1 MIIEKATVK
10 DIDELEKMYY
20 DVTEHLE
27 NTINYPAWIN
37 GLYPTRATFEDAVRR
52 GTMYVAREESGAAGD
67 SADSPGCNCI
77 SGCSDCSERSGFE
90 SRITA
95 GMVLKSEEEPEFDG
109 VKWQVEA
116 DAAETYALC
125 TLAVALDCGGRGIA
139 EKMVRVAL
147 DLAQLNGKKAVR
159 LDVTAINTPAIK
171 LYEKLGFKYIGEID
185 EGEEYEKEYGERL
198 FYLYEKLI

>member
-37 GLYPTRATFEDAVRR
+37 GLYPTRATFEEAVRKDM
-52 GTMYVAREESGAAGD
+52 MYVARECAGD
-67 SADSPGCNCI
+67 ADNYAALPGCD
-77 SGCSDCSERSGFE
+77 CSDRGDCGDCG

-109 VKWQVEA
+109 VEWQVEA
-116 DAAETYALC
+116 DTAETYALC
-125 TLAVALDCGGRGIA
+125 TLAVALDCGGRGIG
-139 EKMVRVAL
+139 EKMVRFAL
-147 DLAQLNGKKAVR
+147 DLAKKNGKKAVR

-171 LYEKLGFKYIGEID
+171 LYEKLGFKYIGEMD
-185 EGEEYEKEYGERL
+185 EGEEYAKEYGERI

>member
-37 GLYPTRATFEDAVRR
+37 GLYPTRATFEDAVSK
-52 GTMYVAREESGAAGD
+52 GTMYVTREESGAAGD

-77 SGCSDCSERSGFE
+77 SGCSDCSERSG
-90 SRITA
+90 SRIMA

-139 EKMVRVAL
+139 EKMVRFAL
-147 DLAQLNGKKAVR
+147 DLAQQNGKKAVR

-171 LYEKLGFKYIGEID
+171 LYEKLGFKYIGEMD
-185 EGEEYEKEYGERL
+185 EGEEYAKEYGERI

>member
-37 GLYPTRATFEDAVRR
+37 GLYPTRATFEDAVSKD
-52 GTMYVAREESGAAGD
+52 TMYVAREEAGG
-67 SADSPGCNCI
+67 GC
-77 SGCSDCSERSGFE
+77 G
-90 SRITA
+90 SRIMA
-95 GMVLKSEEEPEFDG
+95 GMVLKSEEEPEFNG
-109 VKWQVEA
+109 VEWQVEA

-139 EKMVRVAL
+139 EKMVRFAL
-147 DLAQLNGKKAVR
+147 DLAARNGKKAVR

-171 LYEKLGFKYIGEID
+171 LYEKLGFKYIGEMD
-185 EGEEYEKEYGERL
+185 EGEEYAKEYGERI